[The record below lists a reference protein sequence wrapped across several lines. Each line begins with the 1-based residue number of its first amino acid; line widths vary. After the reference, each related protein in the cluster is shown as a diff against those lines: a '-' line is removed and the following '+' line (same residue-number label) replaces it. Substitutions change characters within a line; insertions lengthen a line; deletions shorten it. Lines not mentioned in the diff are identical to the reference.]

1 MVMNIQVLI
10 PQRTICRTVA
20 DEVVLPG
27 LVGQIG
33 VLNGHATLVT
43 SLATGLLRIRVDQ
56 KWTPILVCGGLAEI
70 DRDVVT
76 VLAIDGEDLSSVD
89 MATAQ
94 NNLQKASLDL
104 ESADSET
111 AQLEASADIKKASAT
126 IEALQSL
133 T

>member
-94 NNLQKASLDL
+94 NNLQKANLDL
-104 ESADSET
+104 ESADNET

-133 T
+133 A

>member
-94 NNLQKASLDL
+94 NNLQKANLDL
-104 ESADSET
+104 ESADNET
-111 AQLEASADIKKASAT
+111 DQLEASADIKKASAT
-126 IEALQSL
+126 IEALQSFA
-133 T
+133 

>member
-94 NNLQKASLDL
+94 NNLQKANLDL
-104 ESADSET
+104 ESADNET

>member
-1 MVMNIQVLI
+1 MNIQVLI

-94 NNLQKASLDL
+94 NNLQKANLDL

>member
-27 LVGQIG
+27 LLGQIG
-33 VLNGHATLVT
+33 ILNGHATLVT
-43 SLATGLLRIRVDQ
+43 SLATGLLRVRVDQ

-70 DRDVVT
+70 DRNVVT
-76 VLAIDGEDLSSVD
+76 VLAIDGEDLSSID

-94 NNLQKASLDL
+94 NNLQKANMDL
-104 ESADSET
+104 ESADTEMT
-111 AQLEASADIKKASAT
+111 QLAASANIQKASA
-126 IEALQSL
+126 IIDALK
-133 T
+133 TFM

>member
-94 NNLQKASLDL
+94 NNLQKANLDL
-104 ESADSET
+104 ESADNET
-111 AQLEASADIKKASAT
+111 DQLEASADIKKASAT

-133 T
+133 A

>member
-27 LVGQIG
+27 LLGRIG
-33 VLNGHATLVT
+33 ILNGHATLVT
-43 SLATGLLRIRVDQ
+43 SLQTGLLRIRVDQ
-56 KWTPILVCGGLAEI
+56 NWTPILVCGGLAEI

-76 VLAIDGEDLSSVD
+76 VLAIDGEDLSSID

-94 NNLQKASLDL
+94 NNLQKANLAL
-104 ESADSET
+104 ESADNET
-111 AQLEASADIKKASAT
+111 AQLEASADIKKASA
-126 IEALQSL
+126 IIGALQSL

>member
-76 VLAIDGEDLSSVD
+76 VLASDGEDLSSVD

-94 NNLQKASLDL
+94 NNLQKANLDL

>member
-94 NNLQKASLDL
+94 NNLQKANLDL

>member
-1 MVMNIQVLI
+1 MNIQVLI

-27 LVGQIG
+27 LIGQIG
-33 VLNGHATLVT
+33 ILNGHATLVT

-70 DRDVVT
+70 DRNVVT

-89 MATAQ
+89 IATVQ
-94 NNLQKASLDL
+94 NKLQKANLDL
-104 ESADSET
+104 ESADNET
-111 AQLEASADIKKASAT
+111 AQLEASADIEKASAT
-126 IEALQSL
+126 IKALEAFM
-133 T
+133 

>member
-20 DEVVLPG
+20 DEVVLPS

-94 NNLQKASLDL
+94 NNLQKANLDL
-104 ESADSET
+104 ESADNET

>member
-1 MVMNIQVLI
+1 M
-10 PQRTICRTVA
+10 
-20 DEVVLPG
+20 
-27 LVGQIG
+27 
-33 VLNGHATLVT
+33 
-43 SLATGLLRIRVDQ
+43 
-56 KWTPILVCGGLAEI
+56 
-70 DRDVVT
+70 
-76 VLAIDGEDLSSVD
+76 AIDGEDLSSVD

-94 NNLQKASLDL
+94 NNLQKANLDL

>member
-1 MVMNIQVLI
+1 MNIQVLI

-94 NNLQKASLDL
+94 NNLQKANLDL
-104 ESADSET
+104 ESADNET